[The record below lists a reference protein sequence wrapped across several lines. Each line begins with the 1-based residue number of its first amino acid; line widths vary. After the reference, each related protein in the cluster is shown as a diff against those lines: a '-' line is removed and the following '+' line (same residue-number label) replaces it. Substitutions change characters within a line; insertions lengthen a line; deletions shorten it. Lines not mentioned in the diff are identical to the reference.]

1 MLRMKDLSLEERLKI
16 SNELFSNKEN
26 GQQQPPQ
33 QLQQQQQQQ
42 QQVVVEKRRLPPT
55 IDPAEGELVKKFPF
69 LFIRFKA
76 A

>member
-1 MLRMKDLSLEERLKI
+1 MLRMRDLSREERLKI

-42 QQVVVEKRRLPPT
+42 HQQAVVEKRRLPPT
-55 IDPAEGELVKKFPF
+55 IDPAEDEQVKKFPF
-69 LFIRFKA
+69 LFISI
-76 A
+76 